1 MDGIGSKMGGKCF
14 GVLITLSGFY
24 AGKPPALAWGC
35 LSPSMDYV
43 CEPYVFGGIR
53 EGAMGLAQ
61 GTWPS
66 HPLRIYQLAMSTLA
80 RSGSLYI
87 TWLNSRLQK
96 TKGVD
101 WRDGCACGEST
112 V

>member
-1 MDGIGSKMGGKCF
+1 
-14 GVLITLSGFY
+14 
-24 AGKPPALAWGC
+24 
-35 LSPSMDYV
+35 MDYV

-66 HPLRIYQLAMSTLA
+66 HPLRIYQLAMSTPA

-96 TKGVD
+96 KKEWTGGMVVLAGSLLFEAGRSEEGKKGK
-101 WRDGCACGEST
+101 RKK
-112 V
+112 